1 LIARVLPDVAGMEGK
16 TFDYVVPDLLRDHVR
31 VGTIVRVA
39 LAGRRVQAWVVALDV
54 EPPAGVR
61 LQPIAKVTGW
71 GPSAAVVALAEWAA
85 WRWAGRIVHLLD
97 TASPPGAVPVL
108 PAPGRST
115 AGDLQADTRVVAA
128 LGAGGVTVVRV
139 PPGGDAVAVV
149 AAAVARGDALVL
161 HPTVDGA
168 SAVGRAL
175 RRAGVDCLLAPR
187 DWPQAAAGGR
197 TALGAR
203 AAAWAPVPALAAV
216 VVLDEHDESYQEERA
231 PTWHARDVAVE
242 RARRAGVPCV
252 LVSPC
257 PSLEALAV
265 ADRVIEPSTS
275 EERAGWPIVEVA
287 DRREET
293 PTTAGLYSPALVRR
307 LRDCDAGRAVC
318 VLNRVGR
325 SRLLACGTCGAVT
338 SCEVCGA
345 AVRQLGDA
353 AVLVCTR
360 CGTERP
366 RVCQACGSGALR
378 NLRAGVRRVREELE
392 ALVGEP
398 VGEVA
403 AGDSVLPDS
412 RVVVGTEAVLHRVRG
427 PVGTVAFLELDQEL
441 LAPRYRA
448 AEQAFALVARA
459 ASVLGARA
467 AGGRLL
473 LQTRQPDHVV
483 VQAAQHADPARV
495 RDHEQAQRAPLRFP
509 PYGALAAISGPAA
522 PEYVGALEPVLP
534 DGLELL
540 GPADDRWLLHA
551 PNNTALADA
560 LAETPR
566 PAGRLR
572 IEVDPLRV

>member
-1 LIARVLPDVAGMEGK
+1 MEGK
-16 TFDYVVPDLLRDHVR
+16 TFDYVVPEQLRDHVR

-39 LAGRRVQAWVVALDV
+39 LAGRRVRAWVVALDV

-71 GPSAAVVALAEWAA
+71 GPSDDVVALAEWAA
-85 WRWAGRIVHLLD
+85 WRWAGRVVHLLD
-97 TASPPGAVPVL
+97 TASPAGAVPAL
-108 PAPGRST
+108 PAPGGST
-115 AGDLQADTRVVAA
+115 AGDLA
-128 LGAGGVTVVRV
+128 LDPRAGDALAAGGVTVVRV
-139 PPGGDAVAVV
+139 PPGGDVVAVV

-161 HPTVDGA
+161 HPTVEGA
-168 SAVGRAL
+168 SAVGRVL

-187 DWPQAAAGGR
+187 DWAAAAAGGR
-197 TALGAR
+197 TVLGAR
-203 AAAWAPVPALAAV
+203 AAAWAPVPDLAAV
-216 VVLDEHDESYQEERA
+216 VVLDEHDETHQEERA

-242 RARRAGVPCV
+242 RARRAGVPCL

-265 ADRVIEPSTS
+265 ADRVLEPSTS
-275 EERAGWPIVEVA
+275 EERAGWPIVDVI
-287 DRREET
+287 DRRDET

-307 LRDCDAGRAVC
+307 LRDRAAGRAIC

-325 SRLLACGTCGAVT
+325 SRLLACATCGVVT
-338 SCEVCGA
+338 SCEACGA

-353 AVLVCTR
+353 PMLVCAR

-366 RVCQACGSGALR
+366 RVCQACGSSTLR

-403 AGDSVLPDS
+403 AGDSVLPDA

-427 PVGTVAFLELDQEL
+427 PVGTVAFLEVDQEL

-448 AEQAFALVARA
+448 AEQALALVARA
-459 ASVLGARA
+459 AGLVGGRAGA
-467 AGGRLL
+467 GRLL

-483 VQAAQHADPARV
+483 LQAALHADPARV
-495 RDHEQAQRAPLRFP
+495 SDHEREQRAALGFP
-509 PYGALAAISGPAA
+509 PFGALAAISGPAA
-522 PEYVGALEPVLP
+522 AEYVGALEPALP
-534 DGLELL
+534 EGLGLL
-540 GPADDRWLLHA
+540 GPADGRWLLHA
-551 PNNTALADA
+551 PTSTSLADA
-560 LAETPR
+560 LAATPR
-566 PAGRLR
+566 PSGRLR